1 MGVSV
6 CVCLDVWVKHATYT
20 LHVLQ
25 YFFISSVIIL
35 NKLKSAC
42 QRAWPR
48 SARSS
53 HCRTVVGMDRAGAGR
68 GGRGRDGNGLSLSQ
82 HTARVKAYKQSH
94 MLAHTADMRAGK
106 HNLIAT
112 HSHTHTRTHMCN
124 ACKEVC
130 GKCNG
135 NSNRAIKL
143 TCYKCNDTWALLL
156 RQPWQP

>member
-1 MGVSV
+1 
-6 CVCLDVWVKHATYT
+6 
-20 LHVLQ
+20 
-25 YFFISSVIIL
+25 
-35 NKLKSAC
+35 
-42 QRAWPR
+42 
-48 SARSS
+48 
-53 HCRTVVGMDRAGAGR
+53 MDRAE
-68 GGRGRDGNGLSLSQ
+68 GGWKGQRRKWVEFEPAHGTGQG
-82 HTARVKAYKQSH
+82 YKRSH
-94 MLAHTADMRAGK
+94 MLAHTADMRVGK